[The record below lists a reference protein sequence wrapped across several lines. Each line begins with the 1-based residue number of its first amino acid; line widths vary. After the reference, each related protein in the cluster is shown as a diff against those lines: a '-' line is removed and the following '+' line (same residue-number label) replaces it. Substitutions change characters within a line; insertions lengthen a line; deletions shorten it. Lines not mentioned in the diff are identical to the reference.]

1 MAEEYVSDPGLG
13 ERYDKQT
20 QRIINPDGSF
30 NIYREG
36 LGPAIRH
43 LYQFFLNI
51 SWLKFISI
59 LLVAYLV
66 TNVLFALS
74 YMAVG
79 VDGIQGYRTHK
90 FGSDFLTALFFSF
103 QTFTTVGYGGLAP
116 VGISVNII
124 ASFQALVGFMSFSIA
139 TGVLYGRFAQPHA
152 IIMYSKNILL
162 SPFKGGYSLMFRA
175 VNMRNNVLM
184 EMEAKLLLA
193 TTKEVNGEFRRT
205 YSRLKLDISQI
216 DFFPLNWTLV
226 HPIDEE
232 SPFFEKSPAQI
243 MKLNPEVLVLLK
255 GFDDSFSQVV
265 HSRFSY
271 TKGDIVFNA
280 KFLPAYKTYR
290 DGSTHL
296 NVRDIH
302 LYEKIKGKIQIE
314 AISEKE

>member
-1 MAEEYVSDPGLG
+1 MAKEHVSDPGLG
-13 ERYDKQT
+13 EEYDKQT

-51 SWLKFISI
+51 SWLKFITI
-59 LLVAYLV
+59 ILV
-66 TNVLFALS
+66 TYIATNALFALS
-74 YMAVG
+74 YLLVG

-116 VGISVNII
+116 VGIAVNII

-139 TGVLYGRFAQPHA
+139 TGVLYGRFAQPSA
-152 IIMYSKNILL
+152 IILYSNNILL
-162 SPFKGGYSLMFRA
+162 SPFKEGFSLMFRA

-193 TTKEVNGEFRRT
+193 TTKEINGEYRRT
-205 YSRLKLDISQI
+205 YSRLKLDISNI

-232 SPFFEKSPAQI
+232 SPFCDKSPAEI
-243 MKLNPEVLVLLK
+243 MKLNPEILVLLK

-280 KFLPAYKTYR
+280 KFKPAYKTYR

-296 NVRDIH
+296 NVKDIH
-302 LYEKIKGKIQIE
+302 LYEKLEEKI
-314 AISEKE
+314 

>member
-1 MAEEYVSDPGLG
+1 MAEEHLSDPGLG
-13 ERYDKQT
+13 EKYDKQT
-20 QRIINPDGSF
+20 QSIINPDGSF

-43 LYQFFLNI
+43 LYHFFLNI

-59 LLVAYLV
+59 IIVAYMV
-66 TNVLFALS
+66 TNALFAVS
-74 YMAVG
+74 YLAVG
-79 VDGIQGYRTHK
+79 LEGIQGYRTHK

-116 VGISVNII
+116 VGIGVNVI

-139 TGVLYGRFAQPHA
+139 TGVLYGRFAQPSA
-152 IIMYSKNILL
+152 IILYSENILL
-162 SPFKGGYSLMFRA
+162 SPFKGGLSLMFRA

-184 EMEAKLLLA
+184 EMEAKLLLVS
-193 TTKEVNGEFRRT
+193 TKEVDGEYRRT

-226 HPIDEE
+226 HPIDEV
-232 SPFFEKSPAQI
+232 SPFFGKSPAKI
-243 MKLNPEVLVLLK
+243 MELNPEVLVLLK

-271 TKGDIVFNA
+271 TKADIVFNA
-280 KFLPAYKTYR
+280 KFKPAYTTYK

-296 NVRDIH
+296 NVNDIH
-302 LYEKIKGKIQIE
+302 LYEKLEEKIQIQPV
-314 AISEKE
+314 